1 MAARTLV
8 TMSVREAGDLHA
20 MRVTLRE
27 ALERRADEVVV
38 GDVLVATQEAV
49 TNSLRSTSGSSL
61 AVKVRL
67 QLDDDVVWVEVED
80 RGRWLPAA
88 PAASAAPTLETTH
101 GRGLYL
107 MRNLMDV
114 VEISSRRAGSLVR
127 MAKRLA
133 V

>member
-8 TMSVREAGDLHA
+8 TMSVRETGDLHA
-20 MRVTLRE
+20 MRVMLHE
-27 ALERRADEVVV
+27 ALAGRADEIVI

-49 TNSLRSTSGSSL
+49 ANSLRSTPHSSC

-67 QLDDDVVWVEVED
+67 RLDDDVVWVEVED
-80 RGRWLPAA
+80 RGCWLPAA
-88 PAASAAPTLETTH
+88 PATSARPSVETTH

>member
-8 TMSVREAGDLHA
+8 TMSVHETGDLYA

-27 ALERRADEVVV
+27 ALERRADEAVV

-49 TNSLRSTSGSSL
+49 TNSLRSTSRSAR

-67 QLDDDVVWVEVED
+67 RLDDNVVWVEVED

-88 PAASAAPTLETTH
+88 PAASAVPPLETTH

-114 VEISSRRAGSLVR
+114 VEISSRGAGSLVR

>member
-1 MAARTLV
+1 
-8 TMSVREAGDLHA
+8 
-20 MRVTLRE
+20 MRATLRE
-27 ALERRADEVVV
+27 ALEPRADELVV

-49 TNSLRSTSGSSL
+49 TNSLRSTSRSAC

-88 PAASAAPTLETTH
+88 PAACAAPPLETTH

-114 VEISSRRAGSLVR
+114 VEISSRGAGSLVR

>member
-8 TMSVREAGDLHA
+8 TMSIRETGDLQA
-20 MRVTLRE
+20 MRATLRE
-27 ALERRADEVVV
+27 ALEPRADELVV

-49 TNSLRSTSGSSL
+49 TNSLRSTSRSAR

-88 PAASAAPTLETTH
+88 PAACAAPPLETTH

-114 VEISSRRAGSLVR
+114 VEISSRGAGSLVR